1 MDKEML
7 RYLNGESN
15 VFEGRLKITRDI
27 APNGMEYIRICLTDG
42 DDEKEIYTY
51 WRNPQADK
59 KNKENPKH
67 TGGKKPYLMLMI
79 EEVTKLRKKKV
90 PNIAELVGFLVCLGE
105 NIEWNTGR
113 LMNKRSKKSLQYKDL
128 LEIYGCS
135 KPKFNKMLGLM
146 RNHDL
151 LYHTNEGYF
160 ISPKLIKKGRMKE
173 DNRDV

>member
-1 MDKEML
+1 MDKETL

-15 VFEGRLKITRDI
+15 VLEGHLKLTRDV

-42 DDEKEIYTY
+42 DIEKELYAY
-51 WRNPQADK
+51 WRNPQAEK
-59 KNKENPKH
+59 RNKETPKH
-67 TGGKKPYLMLMI
+67 TGGKKPYLMLMT

-90 PNIAELVGFLVCLGE
+90 QNVPELVGSLVCLGE

-113 LMNKRSKKSLQYKDL
+113 LIHKRSKKSLLYKDL

-135 KPKFNKMLGLM
+135 RPKLNKMLGLM
-146 RNHDL
+146 KDHEL
-151 LYHTNEGYF
+151 LYHTNDGYY